1 MPDLKRKR
9 ENSNMF
15 PGGMFDS
22 IGEYGERANLNTWR
36 AQQINGFSDSE
47 PGAVL
52 AQEQVMLDFVGK
64 FPNVSWRWKAEKGS
78 FYDMCCRKFNIDN
91 DVNYDG
97 IITFGSSIFNIL
109 STRIMV
115 AKITNLV
122 RNVKVAYVGF
132 NRYHIG
138 KHNIDLPL
146 PDSLSESCDTIMK
159 YCDTR
164 FKRLHTF
171 DKVDGDHFVGAHPL
185 DCYGLCK

>member
-1 MPDLKRKR
+1 MSTLNRKR
-9 ENSNMF
+9 ANSNMF
-15 PGGMFDS
+15 PGGMFDF
-22 IGEYGERANLNTWR
+22 IGEFGEKANSNMWR
-36 AQQINGFSDSE
+36 DQQINGFLDSE

-97 IITFGSSIFNIL
+97 IITFGSILGAL

-122 RNVKVAYVGF
+122 SNVKVAYVGF
-132 NRYHIG
+132 NRYNID
-138 KHNIDLPL
+138 KHDMDLPL
-146 PDSLSESCDTIMK
+146 PDSLAESCDAIMK
-159 YCDTR
+159 HCDTR

-171 DKVDGDHFVGAHPL
+171 DKIDGDHFVGAHPM